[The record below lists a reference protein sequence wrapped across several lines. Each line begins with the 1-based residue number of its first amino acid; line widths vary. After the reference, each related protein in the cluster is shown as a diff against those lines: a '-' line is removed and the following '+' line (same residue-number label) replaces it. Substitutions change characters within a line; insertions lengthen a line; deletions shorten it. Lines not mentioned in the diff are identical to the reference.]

1 MKEKLQRGLAFLLS
15 LAMVLGST
23 LTAGAEGVTTGST
36 AVTPGTYTVPVSNSD
51 FVSAMNTE
59 FGGVIGSTA
68 TAEVGT
74 DGTVNLT
81 LSTQTIQIMGSYD
94 AWIDSFNG
102 YYDGTDEE
110 GNPILVANNI
120 STTDQQITVNDGSTQ
135 TALTTATFTANS
147 VQDSYTLS
155 YHLSST
161 MMSFDRKSTLNVDWA
176 NRVLIKAAE
185 ADRTAL
191 NAKIE
196 EVAAMDSAP
205 YTAESWDK
213 LADVTNAARELPADA
228 TQEQVDAALA
238 EINAA
243 IAALVKEQPAPEG
256 AVASITAA
264 DGTVTYYDSLF
275 DQAEVTDESGNV
287 TTPAVAGAVS
297 SLKGGETLTLLQDES
312 SSGLATKNEEAAADF
327 HLEGSAVFNMNGK
340 TVTMNTAHNNGY
352 AFRVSAGN
360 LTVQGG
366 VLNVEKGGGWR
377 VDDGATLRLT
387 GSHRASATYA
397 TVDCYGGVKVDAGVY
412 LENLGSSNAVWGG
425 GNNFA
430 GMVLDGV
437 TVYGAGS
444 GAAVSVSKSSVDTEI
459 SVTNCNVT
467 SESGIPCSISGNSTN
482 VTVKDSTFIRK
493 SGTGSS
499 YALVFSSKVN
509 AVVENVIA
517 ESTGM
522 FALVA
527 NVSSQVTVN
536 SGKFKAELGAVRTNS
551 KAVVNYPEGM
561 VMSNTPDADGYY
573 TLIKAEDYV
582 PRKAVQIGE
591 NYYEDFDSAL
601 AAAKD
606 GDTIVL
612 LMDAATIASLT
623 FGDANVPAST
633 TVDLNGHK
641 LSIVGRVTLNQNL
654 TILDSTNKKSELVFN
669 GDIYAKAASGLT
681 LKGLTVYSSG
691 NSIVSWMASDTGL
704 QIEDCT
710 IHQQGGVLVNG
721 QSGFNSPLQIKNSEI
736 IGTEN
741 AGKSGYFTI
750 RMDES
755 TEAGKVVLEDTTIRV
770 ADGAYNALNLDCGN
784 AIIRN
789 CTISGSKYGVVASSD
804 TDVIFEGNNNITGTE
819 AAIKAGEKKTI
830 TINDGEYN
838 TDGAYAVSGSRSMIT
853 VNGGTFQGTE
863 AVTDGLAIVP
873 DGKKLARNENN
884 RWALADKTGNE
895 PEETAEAQIIFE
907 DGSTKNVASIN
918 HLVFFLEGNCT
929 VKLLTDVTLTDGM
942 DVPAGVNLTFDLNG
956 KKISDVHLGEE
967 GEFDDYLF
975 STVAGTLALTD
986 SSEAQTGAVVLKTG
1000 DENYSSALFYQVAG
1014 EITVDAGTYTAD
1026 MVAGIVAK
1034 PVNLVGGTWNIG
1046 IRSCAMAFGGDIS
1059 ISGGRYSSK
1068 APSIMGKNL
1077 KTGYKFSDEMVDGY
1091 YNIEEKENIAP
1102 YPVASVLRDS
1112 TGTVLT
1118 SDAEVTV
1125 DMDGKAWLAATLDTM
1140 DASKVTGVKDPDGNA
1155 VEFKT
1160 ETTEEGTVRLLMP
1173 LTAVYEKADEANYSI
1188 FAHGMYCMLITLDG
1202 ANYDLTF
1209 RWSEYEGPVGTS
1221 TASDT
1226 AINVKAE
1233 VAAMGTK
1240 MEFNVTG
1247 TMYTFENGYTFL
1259 KMPIDDMS
1267 SQYSSSS
1274 GIAFGD
1280 IKNFQDEDGKE
1291 PKYKL
1296 MEKAPADMTKFD
1308 KFEQFDYVKNLLVS
1322 TSSMQES
1329 ATMTIAVKVNAMGFD
1344 VDLDGALVTWDN
1356 PNVTLDKL
1364 IENAE
1369 NTLTNS
1375 DENAYTADSWKAL
1388 KDALAAAKDAKNDA
1402 SATDEAKAEAKANLK
1417 AAMKGLTER
1426 TDWTAVNEAIA
1437 KAEALKQSDYTEES
1451 WNAMQTALEAAKTG
1465 VSEDTADQ
1473 KTADKLASDLNDA
1486 IAALEKKATEDTKK
1500 PMKPGTYEV
1509 TVDMRKANK
1518 TSETSMAAAILNKK
1532 GTLTVAAD
1540 GSMKLTLTFPK
1551 DAQIAGLASHATGI
1565 DVYEQDG
1572 TTKMNVETVT
1582 YETTLYEGISASAPS
1597 YTGKALESA
1606 TIDLSYEAEDGIY
1619 KAYIYADRMKND
1631 IALYVDFSGVSRQG
1645 DSEEPAKADKT
1656 QLQTVIDKA
1665 EALKQSDYTADSWAK
1680 VATALAA
1687 AKSVNN
1693 DASATQ
1699 AQVNEAMNSLSSAM
1713 SALVRAEKNDDKK
1726 NDDKKNDDKKN
1737 QDYTPGTYK
1746 APITMHVDA
1755 MNQEFLIDGSVIISD
1770 DGRASMY
1777 IDFSRISSDGGKTWT
1792 SAYESGTVYY
1802 LAFNGYSTDGTSA
1815 NMTTKNVNITWTDV
1829 QGKDK
1834 NGNTV
1839 SYHCLDKVTF
1849 PLPYLTTD
1857 SNGIAE
1863 YLMSLKFFVPGMSHL
1878 EFAEDGF
1885 DYLVRMTVDLSDIPV
1900 KTTVDDNKNN
1910 SNNNNSNSNNG
1921 NGSNGNGNG
1930 GSNISVTPAISTKPS
1945 TSGTTTTPQAPAA
1958 STPQGGTTVRR
1969 AGSTTT
1975 TAITKKDADADEET
1989 EETEEETLTEEET
2002 EEETLE
2008 AETKEADTKEAES
2021 AEETTSEKSEKSN
2034 LPIVLWIIAAVL
2046 AVGAGGFYW
2055 FTAKKSKKDEE

>member
-23 LTAGAEGVTTGST
+23 LTAGAEGINTGST
-36 AVTPGTYTVPVSNSD
+36 AITPGTYTVPVSNSD
-51 FVSAMNTE
+51 PVAAMNTE
-59 FGGVIGSTA
+59 FGGVVGSTA
-68 TAEVGT
+68 TAEVKK
-74 DGTVNLT
+74 DGTVDLT
-81 LSTQTIQIMGSYD
+81 LSMQTIQVMGNFD
-94 AWIDSFNG
+94 AWIDAFSG
-102 YYDGTDEE
+102 YYEGVDEE
-110 GNPILVANNI
+110 GNPTNLISNNI
-120 STTDQQITVNDGSTQ
+120 ATTSQEITVNDGSTQ
-135 TALTTATFTANS
+135 TALATATFTANS
-147 VQDSYTLS
+147 VQDSYTLA
-155 YHLSST
+155 YHLKST
-161 MMSFDRKSTLNVDWA
+161 VMSFDRKPTLTVDWS

-196 EVAAMDSAP
+196 EVAAMDSTS
-205 YTAESWDK
+205 YTAESWNK

-243 IAALVKEQPAPEG
+243 IAALVTEQPAPEG

-264 DGTVTYYDSLF
+264 DGTVTYYNSLF

-297 SLKGGETLTLLQDES
+297 SLKGGETLTLLQDEAT
-312 SSGLATKNEEAAADF
+312 SGLAATNEAAAADF
-327 HLEGSAVFNMNGK
+327 HLDGSAVFNMNGK

-352 AFRVSAGN
+352 AFRVSAGS

-366 VLNVEKGGGWR
+366 VLNVENGGGWR
-377 VDDGATLRLT
+377 VDAGASLTIT
-387 GSHRASATYA
+387 GSHRASAKFA
-397 TVDCYGGVKVDAGVY
+397 TVDCYGSVKVEPGVY
-412 LENLGSSNAVWGG
+412 LENLGSSNVVWGG
-425 GNNFA
+425 GNSFA

-444 GAAVSVSKSSVDTEI
+444 GSAVSVSKSSVDTEI

-467 SESGIPCSISGNSTN
+467 SEAGIPCSISGNSTN
-482 VTVKDSTFIRK
+482 ITVKDSTFIRK

-499 YALVFSSKVN
+499 YALVFGSKVK
-509 AVVENVIA
+509 ALVENVIA

-551 KAVVNYPEGM
+551 KAVVTYPEGM

-612 LMDAATIASLT
+612 LMDAATIASSTL
-623 FGDANVPAST
+623 GDASVPAST
-633 TVDLNGHK
+633 TLDLNGHK

-654 TILDSTNKKSELVFN
+654 TILDSTDNKSELVFS

-721 QSGFNSPLQIKNSEI
+721 QSGFNSPLHIKNSEI
-736 IGTEN
+736 IGTES
-741 AGKSGYFTI
+741 ADKSGYFTI
-750 RMDES
+750 RMDEDM
-755 TEAGKVVLEDTTIRV
+755 EAGKVVVEDTTIRV
-770 ADGAYNALNLDCGN
+770 ADGTYNALNLDCGN

-789 CTISGSKYGVVASSD
+789 CTISGGKYGVVASSD
-804 TDVIFEGNNNITGTE
+804 TDVIFEGSNNITGTE
-819 AAIKAGEKKTI
+819 AAIQAGEKKTV
-830 TINDGEYN
+830 TINGGEYN

-863 AVTDGLAIVP
+863 GVTDGLAILP
-873 DGKKLARNENN
+873 DGKKLTRNEEN

-895 PEETAEAQIIFE
+895 PEEAAEAQIIFE

-918 HLVFFLEGNCT
+918 HLAFFLEGNCT

-975 STVAGTLALTD
+975 STVAGTLVLTD
-986 SSEAQTGAVVLKTG
+986 SSEAQTGTVALKTG

-1026 MVAGIVAK
+1026 MVAGVVTKTI
-1034 PVNLVGGTWNIG
+1034 NLVGGTWNIG

-1059 ISGGRYSSK
+1059 ISGGHYSSK

-1125 DMDGKAWLAATLDTM
+1125 DMDGKAWLTATLDTM
-1140 DASKVTGVKDPDGNA
+1140 DTSKVTGVKDPDGNA

-1369 NTLTNS
+1369 NTLTNGN
-1375 DENAYTADSWKAL
+1375 ENAYTADSWNAL
-1388 KDALAAAKDAKNDA
+1388 KEALAAAKNVKNDA

-1426 TDWTAVNEAIA
+1426 TDWTSVNEAIA

-1451 WNAMQTALEAAKTG
+1451 WNALQTALEAAKTG

-1486 IAALEKKATEDTKK
+1486 IAALEKKPSEETRK

-1551 DAQIAGLASHATGI
+1551 DAQIAGLASHATGL

-1680 VATALAA
+1680 VASALAT

-1693 DASATQ
+1693 NASATQ

-1726 NDDKKNDDKKN
+1726 DDDKKN

-1755 MNQEFLIDGSVIISD
+1755 MNQDFLIDGSVIISD

-1792 SAYESGTVYY
+1792 SAYDSGTVYY

-1815 NMTTKNVNITWTDV
+1815 SMTTKNVNITWTDV
-1829 QGKDK
+1829 QGKNK
-1834 NGNTV
+1834 NGNTTT
-1839 SYHCLDKVTF
+1839 YHCLDKVTF

-1900 KTTVDDNKNN
+1900 KTTVDNNKNN

-1921 NGSNGNGNG
+1921 SGSNGNGNG

-1958 STPQGGTTVRR
+1958 STPQGGTVRR

-1975 TAITKKDADADEET
+1975 APITKKDTDAD
-1989 EETEEETLTEEET
+1989 EETEEETLTEEES

-2008 AETKEADTKEAES
+2008 AETKEAETKEAKS
-2021 AEETTSEKSEKSN
+2021 AETTSEKSEKSH
-2034 LPIVLWIIAAVL
+2034 LPMILWIVAAVL